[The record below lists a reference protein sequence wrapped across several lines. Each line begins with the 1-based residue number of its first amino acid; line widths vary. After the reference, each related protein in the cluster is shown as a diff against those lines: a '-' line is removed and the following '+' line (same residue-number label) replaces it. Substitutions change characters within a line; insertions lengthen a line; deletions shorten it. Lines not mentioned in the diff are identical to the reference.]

1 MCVKLSS
8 IIFRFGLAKIA
19 DYGYTVYM
27 NKSEIAVSRCVKTYM
42 AIHSFTQAQFA
53 AELNISESALSKRLN
68 GVARWQLDDLDC
80 LIRIGVPIGLEIFGA
95 AVRAEYSREG

>member
-1 MCVKLSS
+1 
-8 IIFRFGLAKIA
+8 
-19 DYGYTVYM
+19 M

-95 AVRAEYSREG
+95 AVREEYSREG